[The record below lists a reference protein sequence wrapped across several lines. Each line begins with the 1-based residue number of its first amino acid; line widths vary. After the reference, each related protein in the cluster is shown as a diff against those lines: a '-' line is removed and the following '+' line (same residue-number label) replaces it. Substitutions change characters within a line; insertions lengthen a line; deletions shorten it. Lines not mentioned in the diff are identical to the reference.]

1 MFDHMRIGKR
11 DFLLDGRPYIM
22 GILNVTPDSFSDGGN
37 YADLD
42 AALRHTEEMIASG
55 ADIIDVGGESTRPG
69 HTPVS
74 AGEEIA
80 RTCFVIEAIKERF
93 EIPVSLDT
101 SKSKVAEAGILAG
114 ADLIN
119 DIWGLTQDDGMAEVI
134 AKHKVACCLMHNR
147 PNTDYGDLIEDV
159 KRDLLSSVAIAKTAG
174 VPDEKIMIDPGIGF
188 AKDTKQNLRV
198 LARLEAYTRLGYP
211 LLLGISRKSVIGN
224 TLSLP
229 VEEREEATVA
239 LTVQGYLNGA
249 LFHRVHDVKKN
260 RRALDM
266 IYAVQREKE
275 D

>member
-1 MFDHMRIGKR
+1 MFRSMRIGKR
-11 DFLLDGRPYIM
+11 DFWLDGRPYIM

-42 AALRHTEEMIASG
+42 TALRHTEKMIASG

-69 HTPVS
+69 HTPVT

-147 PNTDYGDLIEDV
+147 SNTDYSNLIEDV
-159 KRDLLSSVAIAKTAG
+159 KKDLLSSVAIAGAAG
-174 VPDEKIMIDPGIGF
+174 IPDEKIMIDPGIGF

-198 LARLEAYTRLGYP
+198 LARLEEYTRLGYP

-229 VEEREEATVA
+229 VDEREEATVA

-266 IYAVQREKE
+266 IYAVRREKE